1 MGYAALGMKCKR
13 QKYKWKFSTLR
24 EEERDAGM
32 EGGEWRWM
40 ERDTESLLKVRLNS
54 LRVVMEAG

>member
-1 MGYAALGMKCKR
+1 MEVFNIER
-13 QKYKWKFSTLR
+13 RR
-24 EEERDAGM
+24 EM
-32 EGGEWRWM
+32 EGGRRMEVDG

>member
-1 MGYAALGMKCKR
+1 MEVFNIDR
-13 QKYKWKFSTLR
+13 SR
-24 EEERDAGM
+24 ETEM

-40 ERDTESLLKVRLNS
+40 ERDSESLLKVRLNS